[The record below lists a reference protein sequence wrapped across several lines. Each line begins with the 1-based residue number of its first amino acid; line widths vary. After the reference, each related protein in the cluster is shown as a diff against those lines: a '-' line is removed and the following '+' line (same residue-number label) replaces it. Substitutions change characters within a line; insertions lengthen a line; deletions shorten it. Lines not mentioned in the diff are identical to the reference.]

1 MFGKLLKYDFK
12 ALLKTHIGMY
22 IFLLVTG
29 TLIMIAELVNKA
41 NPGNVFSSI
50 FKPVLTVLYVI
61 GIIVVITATFIF
73 CMLRYRK
80 NVLKDEGYLTH
91 TLPVTSLQIHLS
103 KLVVSAIYLY
113 ITLIVIYLVTS
124 LAFLDIG
131 WGADIYNQANSSL
144 AAEGLNN
151 FMGWMIVI
159 VILSPVTS
167 YGSIFASLCMGYKM
181 SGNKDVW
188 SFVMYILFY
197 AANQVLSF
205 ILLVIAGSF
214 QYGNV
219 FTAAIYAASSEI
231 PLTFVKTIM
240 VGAIAISLVMAVIY
254 NIISVW
260 VLDKKL
266 NLE

>member
-12 ALLKTHIGMY
+12 ALLKTHVGMY
-22 IFLLVTG
+22 IFLIVTG
-29 TLIMIAELVNKA
+29 ILIMITELVNKA

-50 FKPVLTVLYVI
+50 FKPILTALYAI

-91 TLPVTSLQIHLS
+91 TLPVTGIQIHLS
-103 KLVVSAIYLY
+103 KLVVSAIYFY
-113 ITLIVIYLVTS
+113 ITLIVIYLVTA

-131 WGADIYNQANSSL
+131 WGADIYNQVDLSL

-151 FMGWMIVI
+151 FMDWMIVI
-159 VILSPVTS
+159 IILSPVTS

-181 SGNKDVW
+181 SGNRDVW

-197 AANQVLSF
+197 AANQALSF
-205 ILLVIAGSF
+205 ILLVIAGAV
-214 QYGNV
+214 QYGNI
-219 FTAAIYAASSEI
+219 FTAAIYTVNSEV
-231 PLTFVKTIM
+231 PLNFVKTIM
-240 VGAIAISLVMAVIY
+240 VGAIAISLVMAVLY